1 MMKTL
6 LSILLTFLGF
16 SALAQNPISTP
27 RIRIPDRAGV
37 DTTTV
42 SNVGQIVFDA
52 ADDKFRFNDG
62 TGWYSFLREG
72 ATLPYWPLSGIGSIS
87 GSSTINFSDFA
98 IGTMYVAPDTFAID
112 LNVTGG
118 HSGPRIS
125 FASHG
130 VSESRGHVSI
140 GTASQIGTDSV

>member
-1 MMKTL
+1 MKKTL

-52 ADDKFRFNDG
+52 DDDKFRFNDG
-62 TGWYSFLREG
+62 VSWFSFLKEG
-72 ATLPYWPLSGIGSIS
+72 ATLPFWPLSGSGTTTDDVTIDGNNDLTFDNNSWTFGNRSAGSI
-87 GSSTINFSDFA
+87 
-98 IGTMYVAPDTFAID
+98 
-112 LNVTGG
+112 
-118 HSGPRIS
+118 
-125 FASHG
+125 
-130 VSESRGHVSI
+130 
-140 GTASQIGTDSV
+140 

>member
-6 LSILLTFLGF
+6 ISILLTFLGF

-62 TGWYSFLREG
+62 NGWFSYLKE
-72 ATLPYWPLSGIGSIS
+72 GSIS
-87 GSSTINFSDFA
+87 ASNGITKLGNDFQLGGALTKNTNINGSSFTHDLTFSALNTFQVTSDVA
-98 IGTMYVAPDTFAID
+98 II
-112 LNVTGG
+112 L
-118 HSGPRIS
+118 SRI
-125 FASHG
+125 A
-130 VSESRGHVSI
+130 SES
-140 GTASQIGTDSV
+140 T